1 LLNQREKENTKN
13 IKLYLERMQQ
23 QIMKNEESMF
33 ESQVGEMG
41 YRTGAN
47 FGQKYQINQ
56 AIQEEDE

>member
-1 LLNQREKENTKN
+1 
-13 IKLYLERMQQ
+13 
-23 QIMKNEESMF
+23 MKNEESMF

-56 AIQEEDE
+56 AIQEEDEQGDEDQYENT